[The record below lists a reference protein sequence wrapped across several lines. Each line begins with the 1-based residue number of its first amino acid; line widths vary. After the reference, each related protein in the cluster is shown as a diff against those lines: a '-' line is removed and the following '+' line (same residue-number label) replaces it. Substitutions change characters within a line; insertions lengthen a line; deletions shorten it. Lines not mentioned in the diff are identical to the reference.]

1 MKLRNFS
8 EPLNYY
14 LNPIFNE
21 LIKLKLISKSN
32 LRTISNKTRDK
43 KIKVI
48 KDLRTKIIFLEKYIT
63 TNDYYSLLKYK
74 DDDRKVLDKSKRK
87 IANVKTFSGNIKT
100 PIIEDDY
107 RRASQF
113 EKNLKNKDIIDFG
126 CGWGGF
132 LRNIK
137 NYKSLSGVELRK
149 ECINFIKNNIQKID
163 ISDNINSFDK
173 KFDIITMFHV
183 LEHIPYQTETL
194 KVLKSKLKNKGK
206 IIIEVPHAEDF
217 LILQEEI
224 KEFKN
229 FTFWSE
235 HLILHTYKSLKSI
248 LLKSG
253 FKNIKIQYYQ
263 RYNFSNHLG
272 WFLKRKPGGHNFY
285 KEIVSD
291 KLNSSYCENL
301 IKLGQTDTLIAI
313 AD

>member
-1 MKLRNFS
+1 MK
-8 EPLNYY
+8 
-14 LNPIFNE
+14 NPIFKE
-21 LIKLKLISKSN
+21 LIKLKLIKELN
-32 LRTISNKTRDK
+32 LITLSNKTRDQ

-48 KDLRTKIIFLEKYIT
+48 KDLKTKIIFLEKYIT
-63 TNDYYSLLKYK
+63 SNEYYSLLKYK
-74 DDDRKVLDKSKRK
+74 DDKKKVLDIKKRK
-87 IANVKTFSGNIKT
+87 IGSLKTLSGYIKI
-100 PIIEDDY
+100 PIVEDDY

-113 EKNLKNKDIIDFG
+113 KKDLKNKDILDFG

-149 ECINFIKNNIQKID
+149 ECVNFIKNNIKKIN
-163 ISDNINSFDK
+163 ISDNINSFNK

-217 LILQEEI
+217 LILQEEL

-235 HLILHTYKSLKSI
+235 HLILHTYKSLKFI
-248 LLKSG
+248 LMKAG
-253 FKNIKIQYYQ
+253 FKKINIQYYQ

-272 WFLKRKPGGHNFY
+272 WFLKRKPGSNNFY

-291 KLNSSYCENL
+291 ELNLSYCKNL
-301 IKLGQTDTLIAI
+301 KKLGQTDTLIAI
-313 AD
+313 AE

>member
-1 MKLRNFS
+1 MK
-8 EPLNYY
+8 
-14 LNPIFNE
+14 NPIYDE
-21 LIKLKLISKSN
+21 LIKLKLIKKLN
-32 LRTISNKTRDK
+32 LITLNNKTRDK

-48 KDLRTKIIFLEKYIT
+48 KDLKTKIIFLEKYIT
-63 TNDYYSLLKYK
+63 TNEYYSLLKYK

-87 IANVKTFSGNIKT
+87 IENVKTFSGNIKT

-113 EKNLKNKDIIDFG
+113 EKNLKNKDILDFG
-126 CGWGGF
+126 CGWGRF

-149 ECINFIKNNIQKID
+149 ECINFIKNNIKKID

-194 KVLKSKLKNKGK
+194 KVLKSKLKNKGQ

-217 LILQEEI
+217 LILQEEL

-253 FKNIKIQYYQ
+253 FKNINIQYYQ

-291 KLNSSYCENL
+291 KLNLSYCENL
-301 IKLGQTDTLIAI
+301 KKLGQTDTLIAI
-313 AD
+313 AE

>member
-1 MKLRNFS
+1 MK
-8 EPLNYY
+8 
-14 LNPIFNE
+14 NPIYDE
-21 LIKLKLISKSN
+21 LIKLKLIKKLN
-32 LRTISNKTRDK
+32 LITLSNKTRDK
-43 KIKVI
+43 KIRVM
-48 KDLRTKIIFLEKYIT
+48 KDLKTKIIFLEKYIT
-63 TNDYYSLLKYK
+63 SNEYYSLLKYK
-74 DDDRKVLDKSKRK
+74 DDDRKVSKKSKKKK
-87 IANVKTFSGNIKT
+87 IANVKTFSGNIQT

-107 RRASQF
+107 RRAVQF
-113 EKNLKNKDIIDFG
+113 EKNLKNKDILDFG

-132 LRNIK
+132 LRNVK

-149 ECINFIKNNIQKID
+149 ECINYIYNNIKKIN
-163 ISDNINSFDK
+163 ISDNINSFDR

-183 LEHIPYQTETL
+183 LEHIPYQIDTL
-194 KVLKSKLKNKGK
+194 KFLKSKLNNKGK

-217 LILQEEI
+217 LILQEEL
-224 KEFKN
+224 KEFRN

-253 FKNIKIQYYQ
+253 FKNINIQYYQ
-263 RYNFSNHLG
+263 RYNFTNHLG

-301 IKLGQTDTLIAI
+301 KKLGQTDT
-313 AD
+313 

>member
-1 MKLRNFS
+1 MK
-8 EPLNYY
+8 
-14 LNPIFNE
+14 NPIFDE
-21 LIKLKLISKSN
+21 LIKLKLISKLN
-32 LRTISNKTRDK
+32 LMTLSNKTRDK

-48 KDLRTKIIFLEKYIT
+48 KDLKTKIIFLEKYIT
-63 TNDYYSLLKYK
+63 INDYYSSLKYK
-74 DDDRKVLDKSKRK
+74 DDDRKVSKKSKRK

-107 RRASQF
+107 RRVNQF
-113 EKNLKNKDIIDFG
+113 SKKLKNKDILDFG

-149 ECINFIKNNIQKID
+149 ECTSFIKNNIQKID

-183 LEHIPYQTETL
+183 LEHIPYQTEIL

-217 LILQEEI
+217 LILQEEL

>member
-1 MKLRNFS
+1 MK
-8 EPLNYY
+8 
-14 LNPIFNE
+14 NPIFKE
-21 LIKLKLISKSN
+21 LIKLKLIKELN
-32 LRTISNKTRDK
+32 LITLSNKTRDQ

-48 KDLRTKIIFLEKYIT
+48 KDLKTKIIFLEKYIT
-63 TNDYYSLLKYK
+63 SNEYYSLLKYK
-74 DDDRKVLDKSKRK
+74 DDKKKVLDMKKRK
-87 IANVKTFSGNIKT
+87 IGSLKTLSGYIKI
-100 PIIEDDY
+100 PIVEDDY

-113 EKNLKNKDIIDFG
+113 KKNLKNKDILDFG

-149 ECINFIKNNIQKID
+149 ECVNFIKNNIKKIN
-163 ISDNINSFDK
+163 ISDNINSFNK

-217 LILQEEI
+217 LILQEEL

-235 HLILHTYKSLKSI
+235 HLILHTYKSLKFI
-248 LLKSG
+248 LMKAG
-253 FKNIKIQYYQ
+253 FKKINIQYYQ

-272 WFLKRKPGGHNFY
+272 WFLKRKPGSNNFY

-291 KLNSSYCENL
+291 ELNLSYCKNL
-301 IKLGQTDTLIAI
+301 KKLGQTDTLIAI
-313 AD
+313 AE

>member
-1 MKLRNFS
+1 MK
-8 EPLNYY
+8 
-14 LNPIFNE
+14 NPIYDE
-21 LIKLKLISKSN
+21 LIKLKLIKKLN
-32 LRTISNKTRDK
+32 LITLSNKTRDK

-48 KDLRTKIIFLEKYIT
+48 KDLKTKIIFLEKYIT
-63 TNDYYSLLKYK
+63 TNEYYSLLKYK

-87 IANVKTFSGNIKT
+87 IVKVKTFSGNIKT

-113 EKNLKNKDIIDFG
+113 EKNLKNKDILDFG

-149 ECINFIKNNIQKID
+149 ECTNFIKNNIQKID

-217 LILQEEI
+217 LILQEEL

>member
-1 MKLRNFS
+1 MK
-8 EPLNYY
+8 
-14 LNPIFNE
+14 NPIFDE
-21 LIKLKLISKSN
+21 LIKLKLISKLN
-32 LRTISNKTRDK
+32 LITLSNKTRDK

-48 KDLRTKIIFLEKYIT
+48 KDLKTKIIFLEKYIT
-63 TNDYYSLLKYK
+63 TNDYYSSLKYK
-74 DDDRKVLDKSKRK
+74 DDDRKVSDKSKRK

-100 PIIEDDY
+100 SIIEDDF
-107 RRASQF
+107 RRVNQF
-113 EKNLKNKDIIDFG
+113 IKKLNNKDILDFG

-149 ECINFIKNNIQKID
+149 ECINFIKNNIKKID
-163 ISDNINSFDK
+163 VSDNINSFDK

-183 LEHIPYQTETL
+183 LEHIPYQIETL

-217 LILQEEI
+217 LILQKEL

-235 HLILHTYKSLKSI
+235 HLVLHTYKSLKSI

-253 FKNIKIQYYQ
+253 FKNVNIQYYQ

-291 KLNSSYCENL
+291 ELNSSYCENL
-301 IKLGQTDTLIAI
+301 KKLGQTDTLIAI
-313 AD
+313 AE

>member
-1 MKLRNFS
+1 MK
-8 EPLNYY
+8 
-14 LNPIFNE
+14 NPIYDE
-21 LIKLKLISKSN
+21 LIKLKLIKKLN
-32 LRTISNKTRDK
+32 LITLSNKTRDK

-48 KDLRTKIIFLEKYIT
+48 KDLKTKIIFLEKYIT
-63 TNDYYSLLKYK
+63 TNDYYSSLKYK
-74 DDDRKVLDKSKRK
+74 DDDKKVSDKSKRK

-107 RRASQF
+107 RRVNQF
-113 EKNLKNKDIIDFG
+113 SKKLKNKDILDFG

-149 ECINFIKNNIQKID
+149 ECINFIKNNIKKID

-217 LILQEEI
+217 LILQEEL

-253 FKNIKIQYYQ
+253 FKNIKIHYYQ

-291 KLNSSYCENL
+291 KLNLSYCENL
-301 IKLGQTDTLIAI
+301 KKLGQTDTLIAI
-313 AD
+313 AE

>member
-1 MKLRNFS
+1 MK
-8 EPLNYY
+8 
-14 LNPIFNE
+14 NPILDE

-32 LRTISNKTRDK
+32 LMTLSNKTRDK

-48 KDLRTKIIFLEKYIT
+48 KDLKTKIIFLEKYIT
-63 TNDYYSLLKYK
+63 TNDYYSSLKYK
-74 DDDRKVLDKSKRK
+74 DDDRKVSDKSTRK
-87 IANVKTFSGNIKT
+87 IANIKTFSGNIKT

-107 RRASQF
+107 RRVNQF
-113 EKNLKNKDIIDFG
+113 EKNLKNKDILDFG

-137 NYKSLSGVELRK
+137 NYKSLSGVELRE
-149 ECINFIKNNIQKID
+149 ECINFIKNNIKKID
-163 ISDNINSFDK
+163 VSDNINSFDK

-183 LEHIPYQTETL
+183 LEHIPYQIETL

-217 LILQEEI
+217 LILQKEL

-235 HLILHTYKSLKSI
+235 HLVLHTFKSLKSI

-253 FKNIKIQYYQ
+253 FKNVNIQYYQ

-285 KEIVSD
+285 KEIVSE
-291 KLNSSYCENL
+291 KLNQSYCENL
-301 IKLGQTDTLIAI
+301 KKLGQTDTLIAI
-313 AD
+313 AE